1 MNNWKKVLIAID
13 DTPTSD
19 KGLRY
24 AGKIMG
30 KLPGVDVCLLHV
42 YPEPPPGYYNTGKS
56 LADYT
61 SRQEAEADT
70 LVQRCQQMLTEAGI
84 APESIMAEV
93 RMAEEQKTISET
105 ILEVQ
110 EQGEYG
116 TIVVGRRGV
125 SKAEEFLFGSISNA
139 LVHHCRDCTVWVVG

>member
-1 MNNWKKVLIAID
+1 MNDWKKVLIAID

-24 AGKIMG
+24 AGKIIG

-42 YPEPPPGYYNTGKS
+42 YPEPPPDYYNSGKS

-61 SRQEAEADT
+61 SQQEAEANI
-70 LVQRCQQMLTEAGI
+70 LVQRCRKMLTDAGI
-84 APESIMAEV
+84 VPESIVTEV
-93 RMAEEQKTISET
+93 RMAAEQKTISET

-110 EQGEYG
+110 QQGGYG

-139 LVHHCRDCTVWVVG
+139 LVHHSRDCTVWVVG

>member
-1 MNNWKKVLIAID
+1 MNDWKKVLIAID
-13 DTPTSD
+13 NTPTSD
-19 KGLRY
+19 KGLQY

-30 KLPGVDVCLLHV
+30 NLAGVNICLLHV

-56 LADYT
+56 LVDYT
-61 SRQEAEADT
+61 SQQEAEADT
-70 LVQRCQQMLTEAGI
+70 LVQRCRRMLTRAGI
-84 APESIMAEV
+84 DQRSISGEV
-93 RMAEEQKTISET
+93 RMAEERKTISDT

-110 EQGEYG
+110 RQGEYG

-139 LVHHCRDCTVWVVG
+139 LVHHSRDCTVWVVG